1 MDKRLLY
8 SAVLVASLSTNYA
21 QAKVEDPVL
30 PDPVQLKLD
39 GTDTVAIKNILA
51 DKWLTK
57 GNAWGTQASL
67 GDSGLGFAIVP
78 NKGADGQPD
87 GTYTFFD
94 DVVNA
99 DTKFGDFTKKMFL
112 IGNDIKNG
120 GNAYVDYASQG
131 IERTYWKVTPD
142 GNKFK
147 FQSNMYPETYAGHNP
162 SDNGLNEKGEATEI
176 ETQFRPALTEDGTN
190 GLEWQAYPYT
200 YFYRL
205 EKLKE
210 EINSAIDEGYDMTE
224 IEAIYNN
231 PDAKYWQLKEA
242 SRMISIIKRNKAM
255 AGATADSPVSITEY
269 FTDANCDAL
278 GGWTHDCEY
287 DKDGNVGSGGHGTN
301 WQTHSSVYTAP
312 DGYQTEKFIERWVSG
327 NSDPVTNTEVAG
339 AGRLSDGVLSQT
351 LHKLP
356 AGGYKVTCYAM
367 ATQQSKGD
375 DYKVEGVSV
384 FADTKSTPNSQT
396 VATLGGV
403 PQKYEFLLDV
413 KEGEDLT
420 IGFKLENCTANW
432 VFVDN
437 FQIEYC
443 GPSFKAMNLYDVQQA
458 ATELGNKLDAAACPD
473 YLDIA
478 SKLVDKANNM
488 TLDTDDEAISNMKT
502 QLAEIQAKINKSL
515 DLYLELDALDKEIG
529 EFIGSLDIDALKPEA
544 QKKVNELDDLD
555 NDCGY
560 DVNESAADLAATT
573 HTLNNEQLTQ
583 YIADLKIKLEE
594 ARKAVIQKGD
604 DITWKIVN
612 PSFDTGTSEGWTGKV
627 TVSKDYKNCEA
638 YQSTFDLYQDIT
650 NIPDGV
656 YELSVLAFQRVANND
671 VASVAHDNGT
681 EDITAVIYANDLE
694 TPFTSPYTYGMKE
707 PAVTTGSTPDYK
719 YNLNGEDVY
728 IPNSMQGMAA
738 AITENPNAY
747 TVTVPML
754 VEGGT
759 LRIGVREKRRP
770 TNGTWGDWAIWDN
783 FRLKYLGNDAE
794 AYKEVTTPLIAKADA
809 LLESK
814 MNADVRAAL
823 VKANDALK
831 ANGTSEGIHA
841 LSAAI
846 EVANTSIEAYKPLKE
861 AIDNAQ
867 TRYEENEATSETSD
881 AAKGLYTAA
890 VNTAQG
896 IYDNGTV
903 ADAEIPAAIKALNS
917 GVTKYVI
924 NDIIANASVD
934 KPADITKVI
943 ANSDFATKSS
953 TGWDVIDGKMGFQT
967 DVEAGEFY
975 NCTFNLQQTLVGLP
989 AGMYRLTTQAFYR
1002 YGNNPSAKVDDSDQ
1016 LKYDVNENAYLYF
1029 SDKEIPTEDGKTVAT
1044 ELPES
1049 KQAIKTITAYQV
1061 AEDNLNNGAGLS
1073 STSGLKEMETGT
1085 GIYIPDN
1092 MVTAQA
1098 FFNHSGDAYVSEPL
1112 NFNYYGNSDFRI
1124 GLIKNVKNDATS
1136 GDWTIVKNFKLYY
1149 LGEDP
1154 TGISEIV
1161 TDANAVATKIYN
1173 ASGMQIGK
1181 LQKGINIIE
1190 TVMKDGSKK
1199 VKKVVVK

>member
-21 QAKVEDPVL
+21 QAQVNDPVL
-30 PDPVQLKLD
+30 PNPVQLKLD

-57 GNAWGTQASL
+57 GNAYGTQTSL
-67 GDSGLGFAIVP
+67 GDSGLGFVIVP
-78 NKGADGQPD
+78 NKGDDGQPN
-87 GTYTFFD
+87 GTYSFCND
-94 DVVNA
+94 KSG
-99 DTKFGDFTKKMFL
+99 KFGAFSSKIFVNSVDE
-112 IGNDIKNG
+112 NG
-120 GNAYVDYASQG
+120 GNSYVDYNNQG
-131 IERTYWKVTPD
+131 IEKTYWKVTPNGD
-142 GNKFK
+142 TFK
-147 FQSNMYPETYAGHNP
+147 FQANEYPETYAGYNP
-162 SDNGLNEKGEATEI
+162 NDTGLDGKGESAKDG
-176 ETQFRPALTEDGTN
+176 QFRPALTADASY
-190 GLEWQAYPYT
+190 GLEWKAYPYT

-210 EINSAIDEGYDMTE
+210 QINSAIDEGLDVSAV
-224 IEAIYNN
+224 EAIYNN
-231 PDAKYWQLKEA
+231 PNAAYWQLKEA
-242 SRMISIIKRNKAM
+242 SRMITDARRNKAM
-255 AGATADSPVSITEY
+255 AEATAESPVNITEY
-269 FTDANCDAL
+269 APDANCDAL
-278 GGWTHDCEY
+278 TGWTFECEY

-301 WQTHSSVYTAP
+301 WQIQSAKKTAS
-312 DGYQTEKFIERWVSG
+312 DGYQTEKFIERWVHG

-375 DYKVEGVSV
+375 DFKVEGVSV

-396 VATLGGV
+396 VATKAGV

-420 IGFKLENCTANW
+420 IGFKLDNCTANW

-443 GPSFKAMNLYDVQQA
+443 GPSFKAMNLNDVQKA
-458 ATELGNKLDAAACPD
+458 AEDLDAKLAGINACPTYTGKAAEFIESARAMTVD
-473 YLDIA
+473 GTSDEDINVMKKNLADIA
-478 SKLVDKANNM
+478 
-488 TLDTDDEAISNMKT
+488 
-502 QLAEIQAKINKSL
+502 AKIEKSSA
-515 DLYLELDALDKEIG
+515 LYAELETLNATIG
-529 EFIGSLDIDALKPEA
+529 EFLAEDPAGDEFEDFMELYDDCGNGDGAEALMSTWSLDNEELTTYMANLK
-544 QKKVNELDDLD
+544 V
-555 NDCGY
+555 
-560 DVNESAADLAATT
+560 
-573 HTLNNEQLTQ
+573 
-583 YIADLKIKLEE
+583 KLEN
-594 ARKAVIQKGD
+594 AQNASIKPGD
-604 DITWKIVN
+604 DITRKIVN
-612 PSFDTGTSEGWTGKV
+612 PSFDNGKEGWTVKEGNP
-627 TVSKDYKNCEA
+627 TFNETYKNCEV
-638 YQSTFDLYQDIT
+638 YQGTFDIYQDIT

-656 YELSVLAFQRVANND
+656 YELSVLAFQRVAENG
-671 VASVAHDNGT
+671 VASKAHDNGI
-681 EDITAVIYANDLE
+681 EDITAFIYANDLE

-707 PAVTTGSTPDYK
+707 PSGGKPADYK

-738 AITENPNAY
+738 ATTENPEAY
-747 TVTVPML
+747 TVTVPMF

-770 TNGTWGDWAIWDN
+770 SNINNSWGDWAIWDN
-783 FRLKYLGNDAE
+783 FRLKYVGSKGDALNV
-794 AYKEVTTPLIAKADA
+794 VTTPLIAKADG
-809 LLESK
+809 LLASN
-814 MNADVRAAL
+814 MNAEVRAQLVAAKTAL
-823 VKANDALK
+823 ETDA
-831 ANGTSEGIHA
+831 TVPGIHA

-846 EVANTSIEAYKPLKE
+846 EAANTSIDAYNTLKE
-861 AIDNAQ
+861 AMDNAQ
-867 TRYEENEATSETSD
+867 TRYDDNEANSTTSET
-881 AAKGLYTAA
+881 AKGLYNAA

-903 ADAEIPAAIKALNS
+903 ADAEIPAAIKALNE

-924 NDIIANASVD
+924 NDIIADASEA

-943 ANSDFATKSS
+943 ANSDFATMSS
-953 TGWDVIDGKMGFQT
+953 TGWNVIDGTMGFQSGNS
-967 DVEAGEFY
+967 VEAGEFY
-975 NCTFNLQQTLVGLP
+975 NCTFNLQQALVGLP
-989 AGMYRLTTQAFYR
+989 AGMYRLTSQAFYR
-1002 YGNNPSAKVDDSDQ
+1002 YGSDPKAKVDGSDQ
-1016 LKYDVNENAYLYF
+1016 LKYDVNENAFIYF
-1029 SDKEIPTEDGKTVAT
+1029 SDKEIPTEEGKKVAT
-1044 ELPES
+1044 ELPEN
-1049 KQAIKTITAYQV
+1049 KQAIKTITAHKI
-1061 AEDNLNNGAGLS
+1061 AEDTWNSVGLS
-1073 STSGLKEMETGT
+1073 DAGGLKKMDDGL
-1085 GIYIPDN
+1085 YIPDN

-1098 FFNHSGDAYVSEPL
+1098 FFRSDAGSAYDSEPL
-1112 NFNYYGNSDFRI
+1112 NFTYNGSSDFRI

-1149 LGEDP
+1149 LGVDP